1 MRKKPMK
8 TILGYTINDTLYE
21 GGQFVVYRGFSE
33 GGKPV
38 VLKVLRKEY
47 PTTIEVARFQREF
60 KIISEFHV
68 EGVIQVFGIEHYEH
82 TLVMVM
88 EDFGGESLARLK
100 ERGSLQLNIFEFLNL
115 AIQITKILDEI
126 HRLGVIHKD
135 INPANIV
142 WNPGTG
148 QLKIMGQPDLMW
160 VDFYSNHSNL
170 L

>member
-38 VLKVLRKEY
+38 VLKVLRREY
-47 PTTIEVARFQREF
+47 PTTIEIARFQREF

-82 TLVMVM
+82 TLVHQIINSSRVNANRGRQRNM
-88 EDFGGESLARLK
+88 LK
-100 ERGSLQLNIFEFLNL
+100 
-115 AIQITKILDEI
+115 
-126 HRLGVIHKD
+126 
-135 INPANIV
+135 
-142 WNPGTG
+142 
-148 QLKIMGQPDLMW
+148 
-160 VDFYSNHSNL
+160 
-170 L
+170 